1 MFEVAGKYMDII
13 SINHYRKWQPDSQQ
27 MSDWIEWSGKPF
39 IITEFY
45 TKGEDSGLPNNT
57 GAGWNVRTQEDRGWF
72 YQNFTM
78 ELLKSKGCVGWHWFT
93 YMDNDPENLHTDY
106 SNRDS
111 NKGVVKWNF
120 EPYTVL
126 LDEMKQLNDRVWNLI
141 QYFDKK

>member
-1 MFEVAGKYMDII
+1 
-13 SINHYRKWQPDSQQ
+13 
-27 MSDWIEWSGKPF
+27 
-39 IITEFY
+39 
-45 TKGEDSGLPNNT
+45 
-57 GAGWNVRTQEDRGWF
+57 
-72 YQNFTM
+72 M